1 MEQNFN
7 EISDSFLE
15 SAASSE
21 SLEKQN
27 YDDKYILRNLLSGKS
42 RDEIATELNH
52 KNYRTIDMYMR
63 RHGYT
68 WNAQRQLYVKRDDT
82 SINNYESITPT
93 SRVHKIIDLFNKGI
107 DPNQIAKLVSM
118 KDHRAVASY
127 MQAKGYLWSTELQ
140 NYILKKGEVSLEDN
154 REENLDDKLNVDDA
168 AFNHNLNDDNI
179 PNKLKA
185 LLPMLE
191 MIERNKDKLF
201 ELLGSGQNDTIPR
214 YVVGGVTITKSLCMS
229 YPLAELVKEFS
240 KEKNLSQKEIF
251 EVALIEFLKKYGYE
265 QEINALF
272 K

>member
-1 MEQNFN
+1 MEQDFD

-21 SLEKQN
+21 PLEKQN
-27 YDDKYILRNLLSGKS
+27 YDDKYILGRLLSGKS
-42 RDEIATELNH
+42 RDEIAMELNH

-63 RHGYT
+63 RHGYI
-68 WNAQRQLYVKRDDT
+68 WNSERQLYVKRDDT
-82 SINNYESITPT
+82 STDNYENIIPT
-93 SRVHKIIDLFNKGI
+93 SRVHKIIDLFTKGI

-127 MQAKGYLWSTELQ
+127 MQAKGYIWSTELQ

-154 REENLDDKLNVDDA
+154 LEENLHNDLTADNS
-168 AFNHNLNDDNI
+168 AFKNNFNDDNI
-179 PNKLKA
+179 PDKLKN
-185 LLPMLE
+185 LIPMLE

-201 ELLGSGQNDTIPR
+201 ELLGSGQKDTIPR

-265 QEINALF
+265 QEVNALF